1 MVIDYHWANNSFLLL
16 QKTKDVELMSNI
28 FSEYKIGI
36 GILAICSLFV
46 MNCNILSLGLNND
59 FFGIVFSAL
68 LFVYGSRKTN
78 FKINYLLMALIF
90 VLEFVSYRLH
100 IKSLHFLSLILFLCL
115 IFYSFTGKFSFIAF
129 ICILLFSTIFNKFFE
144 HLTSE
149 IKQGLCY
156 AVFLTLKNFITLDR
170 IEGVNFYINNAKIT
184 IDTACMGLS
193 MFKTGLLTGA
203 ILLTLEEKKQQKYF
217 GIIPIVTF
225 CFIVVVLNVFSNYFR
240 IVTLIIL
247 DCTQENTLHHLIGI
261 LCFGIYQVVP
271 MVFIMRYF
279 KPGIAAIES
288 TNFKFKRV
296 SIILTFGVLLITSL
310 EIKSPQNND
319 FLKNL
324 NPEYNVKNGIW
335 VNDEVFKIATPNKLI
350 YIKTPSHK
358 PLICWTGNGYTIMES
373 KEILVKNEKIWFNKM
388 EKNDI
393 QYQSFWWYECGG
405 KKYTSFLEVMCIKL
419 IYNQPIRLINET
431 SRLY

>member
-1 MVIDYHWANNSFLLL
+1 MHNLL
-16 QKTKDVELMSNI
+16 T
-28 FSEYKIGI
+28 EYKIGI
-36 GILAICSLFV
+36 WIFAICSLFV
-46 MNCNILSLGLNND
+46 INYNVLFFGLDND

-68 LFVYGSRKTN
+68 LFVFRSRKTN
-78 FKINYLLMALIF
+78 FKINYWLMALIF

-100 IKSLHFLSLILFLCL
+100 TKSLHFLSLILFLCL
-115 IFYSFTGKFSFIAF
+115 IFYSFTGKFSFVAF
-129 ICILLFSTIFNKFFE
+129 ICLLLFSTIFNKFFE

-156 AVFLTLKNFITLDR
+156 VVFLTLKNFMTVDG

-203 ILLTLEEKKQQKYF
+203 ILLTLEEKKQKKYF
-217 GIIPIVTF
+217 GIMPIVTF
-225 CFIVVVLNVFSNYFR
+225 CFVVIVLNVFSNYFR

-247 DCTQENTLHHLIGI
+247 DCTQENTLHHLVGL

-271 MVFIMRYF
+271 IVLIINYF
-279 KPGIAAIES
+279 KPKINEIEVA
-288 TNFKFKRV
+288 NFQSKRIP
-296 SIILTFGVLLITSL
+296 IILTFAMLFITSL
-310 EIKSPQNND
+310 EVKNPKND
-319 FLKNL
+319 NLLTNL
-324 NPEYNVKNGIW
+324 NPEYNIRNGIW

-393 QYQSFWWYECGG
+393 QYQSLWWYECGG
-405 KKYTSFLEVMCIKL
+405 KKYTSFLEVMCMKL

-431 SRLY
+431 SRLL

>member
-1 MVIDYHWANNSFLLL
+1 MC
-16 QKTKDVELMSNI
+16 TI

-115 IFYSFTGKFSFIAF
+115 IFYSFTSKFSFISF

-156 AVFLTLKNFITLDR
+156 AVFLTLKKFITLDR

>member
-1 MVIDYHWANNSFLLL
+1 MC
-16 QKTKDVELMSNI
+16 NI

-129 ICILLFSTIFNKFFE
+129 ISILLFSTIFNKFFE

-225 CFIVVVLNVFSNYFR
+225 CFIVIVLNVFSNYFR

-247 DCTQENTLHHLIGI
+247 DCTQENTLHHLVGI

-350 YIKTPSHK
+350 YIKIPSHK